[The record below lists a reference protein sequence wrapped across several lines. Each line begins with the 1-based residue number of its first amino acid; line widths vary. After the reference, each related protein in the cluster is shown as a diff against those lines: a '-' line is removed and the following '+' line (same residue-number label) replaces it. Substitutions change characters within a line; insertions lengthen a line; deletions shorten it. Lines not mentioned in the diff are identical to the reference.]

1 MKSSQEVEV
10 KIAVQ
15 SAAKAR
21 GLLREKGF
29 QVHKARVFE
38 KNLVLDD
45 AAGTVRQRNLL
56 LRLRT
61 AGKRVTCTFKG
72 KEITGRHKRR
82 EEREFHPDNLDDCL
96 AVFAGLGYHPTY
108 VYEKYR
114 TEYTQK
120 KSGPNGLTGVVTVDE
135 TPIGVFLELEGPARW
150 IDATAKELGFSRAD
164 YITASYAV
172 LYTEWCREYDLPATN
187 MVFPAG

>member
-21 GLLREKGF
+21 ALLREKGF
-29 QVHKARVFE
+29 QIHKARVFE

-45 AAGTVRQRNLL
+45 AAGSVRQRNLL

-61 AGKRVTCTFKG
+61 AGKRITCTFKG
-72 KEITGRHKRR
+72 KEIAGRHKRR
-82 EEREFHPDNLDDCL
+82 EEREFHPDSLDECL

-114 TEYTQK
+114 TEFTK
-120 KSGPNGLTGVVTVDE
+120 NEVGVVTVDE
-135 TPIGVFLELEGPARW
+135 TPIGVFLELEGPGRW
-150 IDATAKELGFSRAD
+150 IDGTAKELGFSRAD

-187 MVFPAG
+187 MVFSEK